1 MCGEGKQ
8 IRTVS
13 CNVSLLYR
21 GARICNGIPTESRIC
36 TGKVN
41 LYRVLVMDH
50 LVNTESCYKVV
61 SYLIIVCMKDELTH
75 TDIHINTVY
84 LRILY
89 N

>member
-1 MCGEGKQ
+1 VERANKYGQYHATYHSYIEVL
-8 IRTVS
+8 VS
-13 CNVSLLYR
+13 V
-21 GARICNGIPTESRIC
+21 TEYPLNLEYVLE
-36 TGKVN
+36 KVN